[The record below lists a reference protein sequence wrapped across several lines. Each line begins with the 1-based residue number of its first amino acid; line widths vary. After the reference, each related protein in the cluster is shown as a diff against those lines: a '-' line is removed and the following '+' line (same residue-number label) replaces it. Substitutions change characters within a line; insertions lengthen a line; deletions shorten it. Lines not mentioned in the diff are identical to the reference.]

1 MMRANDTNF
10 GRPITIPQRRLME
23 REGIGINVL
32 NRLLR
37 AGEVVSCV
45 VGKRHR
51 HIFEESYA
59 AYVARQLS
67 GTTLDPAERA
77 KNIERYRSSIMTYGF
92 EAAARARAGRPRSNR
107 ETKRGKTPP
116 ASAKTRRRKISVNSR
131 EDNTV
136 HT

>member
-1 MMRANDTNF
+1 MARANDINF
-10 GRPITIPQRRLME
+10 GKPVTIPQKRLMQ

-37 AGEVVSCV
+37 NGEITSCV
-45 VGKRHR
+45 IGKRHR

-59 AYVARQLS
+59 AYVARQLA

-77 KNIERYRSSIMTYGF
+77 KNIAYYQSSIMTYGF
-92 EAAARARAGRPRSNR
+92 EAAARARAGRQRS
-107 ETKRGKTPP
+107 
-116 ASAKTRRRKISVNSR
+116 SVKTRRRKISVNSR
-131 EDNTV
+131 EDNAA